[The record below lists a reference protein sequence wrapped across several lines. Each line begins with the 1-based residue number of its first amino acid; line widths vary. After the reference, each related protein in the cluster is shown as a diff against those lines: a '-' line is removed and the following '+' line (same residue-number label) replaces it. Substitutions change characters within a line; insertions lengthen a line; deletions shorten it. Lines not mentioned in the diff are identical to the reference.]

1 MTKKTIAVL
10 GGTGQQGG
18 AVIRALLADGRW
30 QVRAISRN
38 AESEASRALA
48 ARNVQVLAAD
58 LDNPASLGQAFAGV
72 HGVFSVQG
80 SDGGGELE
88 ARRGIAVADV
98 ALAAGVEHLVYASV
112 GGADR
117 QSRVPHFD
125 SKWRVE
131 EHIRQIGIPATIVRP
146 VFFMDNF
153 SKSSMRTV
161 LMALLRSYV
170 PTDKPLQMIATAD
183 IGKWVAHA
191 FAHPDAFI
199 GKAEEIAGDELTRA
213 QITAAFKRHGWSTGL
228 PFPIPRLLLRLL
240 PYDARR
246 MFEWFGEA
254 GYKAD
259 IRALKASQ
267 TDLLS
272 LNEWLAEQA

>member
-1 MTKKTIAVL
+1 M
-10 GGTGQQGG
+10 
-18 AVIRALLADGRW
+18 IRALLADGRW

-48 ARNVQVLAAD
+48 AQNVQVLAAD
-58 LDNPASLGQAFAGV
+58 LDNPASLRQAFAGV

-228 PFPIPRLLLRLL
+228 PFPIPRLLLRSL

-259 IRALKASQ
+259 IRALRASQ